1 MFRFSLFFTAVVLCL
16 FSACESKTASEN
28 EFIISGEA
36 KGVFNGMRV
45 YLKTSENGQKGS
57 ATDTAIVAN
66 EAFEFKGNIKGAE
79 MRILTIDGIVGQT
92 ALVLEP
98 EQIEVTIYKDSI
110 YKSEVR
116 GGNNNIIFNSYKN
129 GYQALVE
136 KVNSLRQAYVLA
148 QGNADAVRE
157 IQERN
162 TVLRLELKNFGLNFL
177 KQNPDS
183 DFSLMLLDGITGQK
197 GFDAKTALEVF
208 ELMPQ
213 ALLNKSTN
221 TIMTQNINAK
231 INTALNTFE
240 VKVGVKAP
248 DFTAPNPEGE
258 MITLSK
264 ILGKVTI
271 LDFWASW
278 CRPCRI
284 ENPNFV
290 KIYDQYHAKGLE
302 IISVSLDRNNQKQR
316 WVEAIEKDQLN
327 WYNVSNLKFWQDP
340 LAQLYNVSSIPA
352 TFILDE
358 KGIVLATKL
367 RGAALE
373 TKIAELLEN

>member
-16 FSACESKTASEN
+16 FSACESNTDSKN
-28 EFIISGEA
+28 EFVISGKAE
-36 KGVFNGMRV
+36 GVFNGVRV
-45 YLKTSENGQKGS
+45 YLKTSENGQKGRI
-57 ATDTAIVAN
+57 TDTAIVVN
-66 EAFEFKGNIKGAE
+66 EAFNFKGKVDGSE

-110 YKSEVR
+110 YQSEVS
-116 GGNNNIIFNSYKN
+116 GGKNNVIFNSYKN

-136 KVNSLRQAYVLA
+136 KVSGLRQAYVLA
-148 QGNADAVRE
+148 QGDADAIKE

-162 TVLRLELKNFGLNFL
+162 TILRSELKDYGLNFL

-183 DFSLMLLDGITGQK
+183 DFSLMLLDGITGQQ
-197 GFDAKTALEVF
+197 GFDAKMASEVF

-213 ALLNKSTN
+213 ALLNKPTN
-221 TIMTQNINAK
+221 TIMAQKINAK
-231 INTALNTFE
+231 INIALNTFE
-240 VKVGVKAP
+240 PKIGAKAP
-248 DFTAPNPEGE
+248 DFTAPNPDGE
-258 MITLSK
+258 MITLSN

-290 KIYDQYHAKGLE
+290 KIYEQYHAKGLE

-352 TFILDE
+352 TFILD
-358 KGIVLATKL
+358 KDGVILATKL
-367 RGAALE
+367 RGGALE
-373 TKIAELLEN
+373 AKISELLDN

>member
-1 MFRFSLFFTAVVLCL
+1 MLRFSLFFTAVVLCL
-16 FSACESKTASEN
+16 FSACVSNTASKN
-28 EFIISGEA
+28 EFVISGKAE
-36 KGVFNGMRV
+36 GVFNGVRV
-45 YLKTSENGQKGS
+45 YLKTSENGQKGRI
-57 ATDTAIVAN
+57 TDTAIVVN
-66 EAFEFKGNIKGAE
+66 EAFNFKGKVDGSE

-110 YKSEVR
+110 YESEVS
-116 GGNNNIIFNSYKN
+116 GGNNNVIFNRYKN

-136 KVNSLRQAYVLA
+136 KVSALRQSYVLA
-148 QGNADAVRE
+148 QGNIDAVRE

-162 TVLRLELKNFGLNFL
+162 TVLRSELKNFGLNFL
-177 KQNPDS
+177 KQNPNS
-183 DFSLMLLDGITGQK
+183 YFSLMLFDGIVGQK
-197 GFDAKTALEVF
+197 GFDVKTALEVF
-208 ELMPQ
+208 ELMPNE
-213 ALLNKSTN
+213 LLSKPTN
-221 TIMTQNINAK
+221 TLMAQKINAK

-258 MITLSK
+258 MITISK

-316 WVEAIEKDQLN
+316 WVEAIEKDKLN

-352 TFILDE
+352 TFVLD
-358 KGIVLATKL
+358 KDGVILATKL
-367 RGAALE
+367 RGGALE
-373 TKIAELLEN
+373 AKISELLYN

>member
-1 MFRFSLFFTAVVLCL
+1 MFRFSLFFTAVILCL

-28 EFIISGEA
+28 EFMISGEA

-66 EAFEFKGNIKGAE
+66 EAFEFKGKIEGAE
-79 MRILTIDGIVGQT
+79 MRIITIDGIVGQT

-148 QGNADAVRE
+148 EGNADAVRE
-157 IQERN
+157 IQKRN
-162 TVLRLELKNFGLNFL
+162 TILRSELKDYGLNFL

-183 DFSLMLLDGITGQK
+183 DFSLMLLDGITGQQ
-197 GFDAKTALEVF
+197 GFDAKMASEVF
-208 ELMPQ
+208 KLMPQ
-213 ALLNKSTN
+213 ALLNKPTN
-221 TIMTQNINAK
+221 TIMAQKITDK

-240 VKVGVKAP
+240 VEVGVKAP
-248 DFTAPNPEGE
+248 DFTAPNPDGE

-352 TFILDE
+352 TFILDK

>member
-1 MFRFSLFFTAVVLCL
+1 MFRFSLFFSAVLLCL
-16 FSACESKTASEN
+16 FSACESNKTSDN

-36 KGVFNGMRV
+36 KGILNGMRV
-45 YLKTSENGQKGS
+45 YLKTSDNGQRGRI
-57 ATDTAIVAN
+57 TDTAIVYN
-66 EAFEFKGNIKGAE
+66 EAFEFNGNVKGAE
-79 MRILTIDGIVGQT
+79 MRILTIDGVVGQT

-98 EQIEVTIYKDSI
+98 EKIEVTIYKDSI

-136 KVNSLRQAYVLA
+136 KLNNLRQSYVLA

-162 TVLRLELKNFGLNFL
+162 TNLRSELKNFGLNFL

-183 DFSLMLLDGITGQK
+183 DFSLMLLDGVVGQK
-197 GFDAKTALEVF
+197 GFDAETALEVF
-208 ELMPQ
+208 EQMPKK
-213 ALLNKSTN
+213 LLNKSTN
-221 TIMTQNINAK
+221 TLMVQKISAR
-231 INTALNTFE
+231 INTALNTYE

-302 IISVSLDRNNQKQR
+302 IISVSLDRNNQKLR
-316 WVEAIEKDQLN
+316 WIEAIEKDQ
-327 WYNVSNLKFWQDP
+327 S
-340 LAQLYNVSSIPA
+340 A
-352 TFILDE
+352 LDSQ
-358 KGIVLATKL
+358 GRQQGFSDRRPGNGNI
-367 RGAALE
+367 
-373 TKIAELLEN
+373 

>member
-1 MFRFSLFFTAVVLCL
+1 MFRFSLFLTAVLLCL
-16 FSACESKTASEN
+16 FSACESNTASKN
-28 EFIISGEA
+28 EFVISGKAES
-36 KGVFNGMRV
+36 VFNGVRV
-45 YLKTSENGQKGS
+45 YLKTSENGQKGRI
-57 ATDTAIVAN
+57 TDTAIVVN
-66 EAFEFKGNIKGAE
+66 EAFNFKGKIDGSE

-110 YKSEVR
+110 YQSEVS
-116 GGNNNIIFNSYKN
+116 GGKNNVIFNSYKN

-136 KVNSLRQAYVLA
+136 KVSGLRQAYVLA
-148 QGNADAVRE
+148 QGDADAIKE

-162 TVLRLELKNFGLNFL
+162 TILRSELKDYGLNFL

-183 DFSLMLLDGITGQK
+183 DFSLMLLDGITGQQ
-197 GFDAKTALEVF
+197 GFDAKMASEVF

-213 ALLNKSTN
+213 ALLNKPTN
-221 TIMTQNINAK
+221 TIMAQKINAK
-231 INTALNTFE
+231 INIALNTFE
-240 VKVGVKAP
+240 PKIGAKAP
-248 DFTAPNPEGE
+248 DFTAPNPDGE
-258 MITLSK
+258 MITLSN

-290 KIYDQYHAKGLE
+290 KIYEQYHAKGLE

-352 TFILDE
+352 TFILD
-358 KGIVLATKL
+358 KDGVILATKL
-367 RGAALE
+367 RGGALE
-373 TKIAELLEN
+373 AKISELLDN